1 MQTGLL
7 LVDAE
12 GAIMAQITPT
22 GSFSVTDLITEAQRE
37 LDLRRQFYWSRVRA
51 GKMRQDEADKRI
63 ALMQAIVKRLTVTA
77 AL

>member
-7 LVDAE
+7 PVGAE
-12 GAIMAQITPT
+12 GAIMAQITHNGAFP
-22 GSFSVTDLITEAQRE
+22 VTDLIAEAQRE
-37 LDLRRQFYWSRVRA
+37 LDLRKQFYWSRVRA
-51 GKMRQDEADKRI
+51 GKMRQAEADRRI